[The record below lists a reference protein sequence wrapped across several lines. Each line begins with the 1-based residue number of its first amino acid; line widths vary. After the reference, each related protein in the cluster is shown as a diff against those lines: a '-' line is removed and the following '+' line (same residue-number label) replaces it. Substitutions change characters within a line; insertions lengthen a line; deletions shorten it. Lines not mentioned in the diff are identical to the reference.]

1 MKTAKIL
8 VILTLALSTMVC
20 PTTVTGQVPL
30 GTAFTYQGFLTDK
43 GKPANGAYDFQFS
56 VWNDPNADVQQ
67 GDTVDIND
75 CDIIDGYFT
84 VELDF
89 GDGIFTGEARWLE
102 TAVRQGN
109 SSDPC
114 DFITLEPRLELT
126 LSPYAVYAKT
136 VGTVPETIASA
147 VVPKGGIIMWSGS
160 IASIPGGWALCDGTN
175 TTPDLT
181 SKFIKSV
188 PDNLTDP
195 GLAGGS
201 TTHDHGSG
209 SYTAAAH
216 THTYSGTTNQP
227 PSCGEWAGDAG
238 CIAPGKHTHTYSG
251 TTDPGGGGSISGTS
265 GEGSSLPPYYELAF
279 IMKL

>member
-1 MKTAKIL
+1 LCYEEELFLRRKSNENSKDFGDFNFSPEHDG
-8 VILTLALSTMVC
+8 LSDHGYGAG
-20 PTTVTGQVPL
+20 PIGHSLYLPGFPHRQGQ
-30 GTAFTYQGFLTDK
+30 A
-43 GKPANGAYDFQFS
+43 S
-56 VWNDPNADVQQ
+56 NADVQQ

-238 CIAPGKHTHTYSG
+238 CIATGKHTHTYSG